1 MKEALSKISALLEQA
16 ANILSS
22 KGQLS
27 LEESLGLV
35 DKYVGDFDSCRKELE
50 QIAASEKYETAE
62 PSVQQNFKMK
72 ITELNALHQDI
83 IVYAGELKEI
93 IVSEMADVH
102 QKTKIVKN
110 YLDRYPATISLT
122 GKKKG

>member
-1 MKEALSKISALLEQA
+1 
-16 ANILSS
+16 
-22 KGQLS
+22 
-27 LEESLGLV
+27 
-35 DKYVGDFDSCRKELE
+35 
-50 QIAASEKYETAE
+50 
-62 PSVQQNFKMK
+62 MK